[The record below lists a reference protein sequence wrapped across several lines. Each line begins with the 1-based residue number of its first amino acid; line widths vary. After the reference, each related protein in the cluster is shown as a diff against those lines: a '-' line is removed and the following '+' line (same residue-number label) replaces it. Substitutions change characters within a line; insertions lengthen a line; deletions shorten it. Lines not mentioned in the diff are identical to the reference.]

1 MACAIKLFFTLAV
14 FSFEGKLLAF
24 PENIRLGWKMVGSK
38 KRTSVQFGCINYV
51 CKMFYNTAFIIRA
64 ILSVREE
71 GDAIKRERERERE
84 RKRSQ

>member
-1 MACAIKLFFTLAV
+1 V
-14 FSFEGKLLAF
+14 
-24 PENIRLGWKMVGSK
+24 VGSK

-51 CKMFYNTAFIIRA
+51 CKMFYNTAFVIWA

-84 RKRSQ
+84 RERGRKRSQ